1 VVLAEVGLILSTDIM
16 AVFKHRLFAT
26 VPNELGLGSHLIVL
40 TDIEFWNKNY
50 DELID
55 WCKLYSVK
63 PAGMTIQFNS
73 EEQVALFILRW
84 M

>member
-1 VVLAEVGLILSTDIM
+1 MSEDVMAEYKSSRFVVVDPVLGFGSRTIVLADM
-16 AVFKHRLFAT
+16 YFWAKH
-26 VPNELGLGSHLIVL
+26 H
-40 TDIEFWNKNY
+40 

-63 PAGMTIQFNS
+63 PAGMTVQFNS